1 MGTFAAQTRNSITF
15 GVKVQTRTAP
25 RTLKIR
31 SVFTRHCRAATD
43 RECSVAASDI
53 AQTLRQQ
60 LPYQWLL
67 EGGESFDF
75 DLSAII
81 DRLDAIKPFGYPA
94 DPPGLALDDLNE
106 QLARLLDWADE
117 AEIKLIA

>member
-31 SVFTRHCRAATD
+31 SVFTRHSRAVTD
-43 RECSVAASDI
+43 RECSAAASDI
-53 AQTLRQQ
+53 ALTLRQQ
-60 LPYQWLL
+60 LPVQWLL
-67 EGGESFDF
+67 EGGDSFDF
-75 DLSAII
+75 DLAAII
-81 DRLDAIKPFGYPA
+81 EGLDAIKPFGYPE

-106 QLARLLDWADE
+106 QLAKLLDWADD
-117 AEIKLIA
+117 AEIKLIP